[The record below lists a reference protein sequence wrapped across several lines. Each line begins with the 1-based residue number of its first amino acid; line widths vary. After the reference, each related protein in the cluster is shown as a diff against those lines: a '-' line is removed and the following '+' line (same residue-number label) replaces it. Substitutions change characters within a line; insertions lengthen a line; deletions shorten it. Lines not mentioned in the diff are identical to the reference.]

1 MATRKVKANIVVA
14 AEIDLD
20 EFNVDIDKV
29 SDSVKE
35 YLDDLFY
42 DVEGINPK
50 KIRYKTGLL
59 W

>member
-1 MATRKVKANIVVA
+1 MATRKVKANIVVT

-20 EFNVDIDKV
+20 EFNVDIDEV

-50 KIRYKTGLL
+50 RIQVRTHYE
-59 W
+59 